1 MSDKPLY
8 YAKDGMVWKS
18 PVTTHNAHGSMSI
31 TIGFPVCKMHEA
43 VGEDAAGSVAEL
55 MTRGDAA
62 PDLVQVIK
70 LAYDAMNY
78 MGDILNGMDAVM
90 PEDEQATTAAFT
102 AVRAALE
109 KHDAGSEAGEMQ
121 S

>member
-1 MSDKPLY
+1 MSNKPLY

-18 PVTTHNAHGSMSI
+18 PVTTHNGDGSMSI

-43 VGEDAAGSVAEL
+43 VGEDAAEAVAEL

-62 PDLVQVIK
+62 PDLLETIK

-90 PEDEQATTAAFT
+90 PEDEQATTAAFS

-109 KHDAGSEAGEMQ
+109 KHDALSDTDSTQ